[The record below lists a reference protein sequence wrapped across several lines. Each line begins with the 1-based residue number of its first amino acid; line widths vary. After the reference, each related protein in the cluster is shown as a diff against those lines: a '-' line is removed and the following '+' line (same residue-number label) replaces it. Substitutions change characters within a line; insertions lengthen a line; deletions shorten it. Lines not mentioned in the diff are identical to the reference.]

1 MFMLS
6 SMYCCVFASRSIR
19 VLQTVTRNTP
29 RARNCDLDLSF
40 CKVLALDIKTF
51 DVNLV
56 NIRSFDI

>member
-1 MFMLS
+1 M
-6 SMYCCVFASRSIR
+6 
-19 VLQTVTRNTP
+19 LQTVTRNTP